1 MIETSLI
8 TGRIHATDPVTN
20 SNKSLYV
27 KVFTGQFQMKAPR
40 PKKAK
45 VLTGELLL
53 RYSSRQWPEKKNG
66 PLVGNPQVLEGLSL
80 LLKEVNLLNSGDIS
94 WSKEQKNI
102 KDTAT
107 IRVGP
112 ELAQE
117 ILNRGWAVL
126 E

>member
-1 MIETSLI
+1 MIGTSII
-8 TGRIHATDPVTN
+8 TGRIQASEPV
-20 SNKSLYV
+20 SNTVKNLYV

-66 PLVGNPQVLEGLSL
+66 PMVGNSTVLEGLSL

-94 WSKEQKNI
+94 WSKEQRDI
-102 KDTAT
+102 KETVS

-112 ELAQE
+112 DLAQE
-117 ILNRGWAVL
+117 ILDRGWAVL